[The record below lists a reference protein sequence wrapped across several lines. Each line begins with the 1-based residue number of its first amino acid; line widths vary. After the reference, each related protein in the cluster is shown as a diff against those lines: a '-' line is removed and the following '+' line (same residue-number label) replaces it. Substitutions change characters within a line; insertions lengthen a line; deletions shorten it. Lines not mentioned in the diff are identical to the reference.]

1 MAGLVI
7 LKRER
12 IFNRGKNCGRVSYPE
27 EREKYLTG
35 VRIVAGLV
43 ILKKERGVFNRGK
56 ELW

>member
-27 EREKYLTG
+27 KREEYLTG
-35 VRIVAGLV
+35 VRIVAVLV
-43 ILKKERGVFNRGK
+43 ILKRERNI
-56 ELW
+56 